1 MKNFARAL
9 RFAWPYKYRVAAS
22 VVCAL
27 LAALFWSLNFTAIY
41 PILKIISS
49 DQNLQEWVS
58 SSIRHIE
65 TEQIKPLEEKCDNLN
80 KLRQG
85 HESWPAGK
93 LRDEKLRQT
102 TLDLA
107 KSTEKL
113 EASYRELHHNQVA
126 KKYIDWLF
134 PTDRFHTLAVVI
146 GLVILAMFL
155 KGFFEFWQESLVGG
169 VVNLSLFDMRNF
181 FFRRAINYD
190 VNNFSNTG
198 THELMSRFTNDMDLL
213 GNGLKMLFGR
223 VIAEPL
229 RAVGCVVFACLIS
242 WQLTVMFLVLVPVA
256 LYILTRVGRLMK
268 RATRRVLEHMSNI
281 YKILQET
288 FIGIRIVKA
297 FGRESWERRRFRQA
311 TREHYRKSMRVIYLD
326 ALAGPLIEV
335 MGVAAVTG
343 ALLAGAYLVLNRET
357 HLFTVRMMEY
367 PMSAE
372 SLIQLYVLLAA
383 IADPVRKLSSVF
395 TKIQSGAAASD
406 RIFQF
411 MDREPKIQGN
421 VTGPGIERD
430 FQEIAFKDVCFSYEP
445 GHPVLNGIDLTVRR
459 GETIAVVGKNGC
471 GKSTL
476 LALLPRFHDP
486 DHGSIFIDGV
496 DLRHANLRS
505 VRRQVA
511 FVTQDTL
518 LFDASLF
525 NNIAYGKRHAT
536 REEVERAAVLAQ
548 AHDFIVHLPHGYDTR
563 AGEAGA
569 KLSGGQKQRLSLAR
583 AILRD
588 PSILILDE
596 FTSAA
601 DAETELEVHRLLRDF
616 MKGRTTFI
624 ITHRLNTLEIAERI
638 VVLDAGRIVAVGKH
652 SELMQTCALYQRLQ
666 EATTQRI
673 AA

>member
-9 RFAWPYKYRVAAS
+9 RFAWPYKYRVVGS

-49 DQNLQEWVS
+49 DQNLQEWVNN
-58 SSIRHIE
+58 SIRHIQKD
-65 TEQIKPLEEKCDNLN
+65 QIEPLEKDIERLSQYRRDVEL
-80 KLRQG
+80 
-85 HESWPAGK
+85 WPANGK
-93 LRDEKLRQT
+93 RDTEERKVSLELAKKNEKLTASQSE
-102 TLDLA
+102 LYNNQLA
-107 KSTEKL
+107 K
-113 EASYRELHHNQVA
+113 Y
-126 KKYIDWLF
+126 YIDWLF
-134 PTDRFHTLAVVI
+134 PTDRFQTLVAVI
-146 GLVILAMFL
+146 CFVILAMFL

-169 VVNLSLFDMRNF
+169 VVNKSLFDLRNL
-181 FFRRAINYD
+181 FFRRSVNYD
-190 VNNFSNTG
+190 GGNFSETG
-198 THELMSRFTNDMDLL
+198 THELMARFTNDMDLL

-229 RAVGCVVFACLIS
+229 RAIGCVVFACLIS
-242 WQLTVMFLVLVPVA
+242 WQLTLMFLVLVPVA

-288 FIGIRIVKA
+288 FLGIKIVKA
-297 FGRESWERRRFRQA
+297 FGRESWERRRFREA
-311 TREHYRKSMRVIYLD
+311 TLQHYRKSMRVIYLD

-357 HLFTVRMMEY
+357 HLFGLRMMQY

-395 TKIQSGAAASD
+395 TKIQSAAAASD
-406 RIFQF
+406 RIFQYL
-411 MDREPKIQGN
+411 DREPTIGGN
-421 VTGPGIERD
+421 VTGPGIPSD
-430 FQEIAFKDVCFSYEP
+430 FQEIHFKDVCFSYDP

-459 GETIAVVGKNGC
+459 GETIAIVGKNGC

-476 LALLPRFHDP
+476 LALLPRFFDP
-486 DHGSIFIDGV
+486 DHGSILIDGV
-496 DLRHANLRS
+496 DLRQANLRS
-505 VRRQVA
+505 MRRQVA
-511 FVTQDTL
+511 LVTQDTL
-518 LFDASLF
+518 LFDDTLL
-525 NNIAYGKRHAT
+525 NNIGYGKRHAT
-536 REEVERAAVLAQ
+536 REEIERAAVLAQ
-548 AHDFIVHLPHGYDTR
+548 AHDFIRHLPNGYDTR

-569 KLSGGQKQRLSLAR
+569 KLSGGQKQRISLAR

-624 ITHRLNTLEIAERI
+624 ITHRLNTLEIADRI
-638 VVLDAGRIVAVGKH
+638 VVIEAGRILAVGKH
-652 SELMQTCALYQRLQ
+652 AELMQSCTMYQRLQ
-666 EATTQRI
+666 EATMQRM